1 MLGAREVTGW
11 KGVFSPNAR
20 RVLAYLRPE
29 RARLWTIALLGL
41 LYIPL
46 SLVEPYLLF
55 YLTDRVLLAGRPD
68 LLAPF
73 FLRFVPYFV
82 LAMSVE
88 FLLTY
93 TLLSMARDLHH
104 GVKSVQLDNLL
115 AKGANFFRNTASGKI
130 LFSFFNDSNQIGAL
144 LSLGAVNAML
154 NLFFAAARLAILA
167 YLDVKLMCVYLAVIP
182 PQALVL
188 YRVMKVAMRMEI
200 KLKSKDEEL
209 TARIESLLRGA
220 VVVKAFGFAGAL
232 ADVWKRLFASRLDLD
247 FRNLMWKQLGSV
259 GITGIQAVGVFL
271 VLFIGAHEVAD
282 GTLTLG
288 TLLAF
293 VAVGGRVAPSIQ
305 ALIGFLVGIQEGL
318 VNIERFY
325 RIYDIPDETRQLT
338 TSAVSEGALACRML
352 ADEHLREI
360 HIRHVLVDHGNGA
373 AIRVPCD
380 FAMRWGQRYLWYGP
394 NGAGKTSVA
403 LALAGLVPHSHGSI
417 LCGTIP
423 LSEFSPLSVR
433 HKILY
438 VGSDPFWPE
447 QTLEDNFL
455 NGDRAQGLDPERLRE
470 ALWVSTGDEVLASLP
485 RGMRTVLSDNGH
497 ILSRGEN
504 QRLFLAMV
512 LYRRP
517 SLMILDESLSN
528 VSERLLNQIAERLRA
543 LSFECLVV
551 HVSQR
556 RDHLSLVEN
565 HVVFGA
571 VG

>member
-1 MLGAREVTGW
+1 MLGVRDVTGW
-11 KGVFSPNAR
+11 RGVFSPNAR
-20 RVLAYLRPE
+20 RVLVYLRPQ
-29 RARLWTIALLGL
+29 RARLWAIALLGL
-41 LYIPL
+41 LYIPV
-46 SLVEPYLLF
+46 SIVEPYLLF

-73 FLRFVPYFV
+73 FVRFVPYYV
-82 LAMSVE
+82 LTISVE
-88 FLLTY
+88 FLLSY
-93 TLLSMARDLHH
+93 TLLSMARDLHR

-144 LSLGAVNAML
+144 LSIGAINAVL
-154 NLFFAAARLAILA
+154 NLFFVAARLGILA
-167 YLDVKLMCVYLAVIP
+167 YLDVRLMCVYLAVIP

-188 YRVMKVAMRMEI
+188 YRVMKVAMGIEI
-200 KLKSKDEEL
+200 KLKNKDEEL

-220 VVVKAFGFAGAL
+220 VVVKAFGFGGPL
-232 ADVWKRLFASRLDLD
+232 TDIWKRLFASRVDLD
-247 FRNLMWKQLGSV
+247 FRNLMWKQLGGLGVTS
-259 GITGIQAVGVFL
+259 IQAVAVFA
-271 VLFIGAHEVAD
+271 VFFIGVHEVAD
-282 GTLTLG
+282 GRLTLG

-325 RIYDIPDETRQLT
+325 RIYDIPDETRQLAAST
-338 TSAVSEGALACRML
+338 VGEGPLGSQLL
-352 ADEHLREI
+352 ADEHLHEI
-360 HIRHVLVDHGNGA
+360 RVRHVLVDHGNGV
-373 AIRVPCD
+373 AIRVPCE
-380 FAMRWGQRYLWYGP
+380 FAMRWGQSYVWHGP

-403 LALAGLVPHSHGSI
+403 LALAGLVPHSRGSI
-417 LCGTIP
+417 LCGTTP
-423 LSEFSPLSVR
+423 LSEFSPPSVR
-433 HKILY
+433 DKILY
-438 VGSDPFWPE
+438 VSSDPFWPE

-455 NGDRAQGLDPERLRE
+455 NGDRAKGLDPARLRE

-512 LYRRP
+512 VYRHP
-517 SLMILDESLSN
+517 AVMILDESLSN
-528 VSERLLNQIAERLRA
+528 VSERLLNQILERLRT

-556 RDHLSLVEN
+556 RDHLSQVGN
-565 HVVFGA
+565 HIAFGA